1 MTETN
6 RIEYKRELTPEL
18 KKAIKKIKDKVD
30 KVTWDKL
37 SSKIGKFNEL
47 PNAIKL
53 STPFTSLGIN
63 LSEGEEYCLSCR
75 NLFLHGSIPSPKEDA
90 YKYLSQEELQSL
102 IANRLCMLSAML
114 MLKKANYNGLLIDWG
129 ATEIVYKREI
139 AEGRGTKHLS
149 FQHRDIS
156 MQEGEE

>member
-1 MTETN
+1 MT
-6 RIEYKRELTPEL
+6 YEL

-30 KVTWDKL
+30 KATWDKL

-129 ATEIVYKREI
+129 ATEIMYKSEVAVGHGI
-139 AEGRGTKHLS
+139 KYLS
-149 FQHRDIS
+149 FQHRSIS
-156 MQEGEE
+156 MSEDDKGGCI